1 LKSLN
6 HLASAFSTH
15 LELTLFLIM
24 LVKIPGSLMAAGV
37 VALSPTIAAT
47 RTTHTIS
54 KDVVIVGG
62 GAAGAYAA
70 VRLREDYGQSIALI
84 EKQGLLVSLRIWF
97 SSSLM
102 DG

>member
-1 LKSLN
+1 
-6 HLASAFSTH
+6 
-15 LELTLFLIM
+15 M
-24 LVKIPGSLMAAGV
+24 LVKIPSLLMTAGII
-37 VALSPTIAAT
+37 ALSSTIAAT

-84 EKQGLLVSLRIWF
+84 EKEGLLVSLRTWL

-102 DG
+102 MNG